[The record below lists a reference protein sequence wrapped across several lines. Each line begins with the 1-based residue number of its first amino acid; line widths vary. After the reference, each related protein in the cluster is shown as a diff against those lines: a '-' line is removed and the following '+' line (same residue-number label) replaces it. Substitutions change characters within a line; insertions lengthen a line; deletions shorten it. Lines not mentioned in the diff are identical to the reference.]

1 MNNVTL
7 IGHLGNNPEAKKL
20 DNGTT
25 LCNFSVATNKR
36 WTKDGEKQERTD
48 WHRIVAFGPLAEVCM
63 EHINKG
69 SHVAIFGELRTN
81 SWQDDA
87 GNNRR
92 SVEVIAKKVDFLDK
106 RSDAPAAPADDA
118 PTFDDDDIPF

>member
-7 IGHLGNNPEAKKL
+7 IGHLGTNPEAKKL
-20 DNGTT
+20 DSGTT
-25 LCNFSVATNKR
+25 LCTFSIATNKR

-63 EHINKG
+63 EYIQKG
-69 SHVAIFGELRTN
+69 SHVAIRGELRTH
-81 SWQDDA
+81 SWKDDD

-92 SVEVIAKKVDFLDK
+92 SVEIVAKEVDFLGK
-106 RSDAPAAPADDA
+106 REDAPAAQTDDV
-118 PTFDDDDIPF
+118 PTFDDEEIPF